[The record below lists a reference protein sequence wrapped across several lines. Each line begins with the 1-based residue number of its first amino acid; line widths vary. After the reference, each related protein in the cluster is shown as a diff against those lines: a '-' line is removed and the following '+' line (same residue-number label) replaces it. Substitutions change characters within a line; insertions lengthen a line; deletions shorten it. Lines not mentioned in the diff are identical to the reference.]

1 MINIRLKPEEFPFK
15 VIKRL
20 LIWFVTPEVW
30 QNMLN
35 AKMQLAPH
43 YSHQRHVPL
52 PCCLSTPHSTATLQT
67 CQMKTF
73 TNYVQPS
80 QLQRLIMSVSLP
92 PIFHTEVFAPHGTIE
107 HKACSIWDLKQT
119 DDNNRKGTRTV
130 HIRYLNIVYVTN
142 TFCGVHKLKN
152 ARELGFIKAHSS
164 ILNVL

>member
-92 PIFHTEVFAPHGTIE
+92 PILHTEVFAPHGTME
-107 HKACSIWDLKQT
+107 HQNEGWLTFCGALKQT
-119 DDNNRKGTRTV
+119 KHVQYGIWNRQMITTEKEQGQ
-130 HIRYLNIVYVTN
+130 Y
-142 TFCGVHKLKN
+142 
-152 ARELGFIKAHSS
+152 
-164 ILNVL
+164 ILDIST